1 MNYEESKL
9 LARVD
14 QNVTNLVK
22 LFDQHLQEDKEFQK
36 TMWEE
41 LAPLKTDKSERN
53 GARKFAS
60 LLYGIVGG
68 AITLMGTHFFGK

>member
-1 MNYEESKL
+1 MNPEQSEL
-9 LARVD
+9 LIRVD
-14 QNVTNLVK
+14 QNVINLVD
-22 LFDQHLQEDKEFQK
+22 LFNKHLEEDKEFQK
-36 TMWEE
+36 TMWTE